1 MKPPIRFL
9 LLLLE
14 CVALFLMGCD
24 GETDRATPSRSFAW
38 EVSTPEAQSIDREK
52 LVEGFGVAEQMGF
65 VNSVLIVR
73 HGFLAGERYFN
84 GFGRDDAHNVRS
96 VSKSFLSAMVGI
108 ALREDFLLTPDQKA
122 LDFFPEYVSRDTDS
136 QKRLI
141 TLRHLLQM
149 RAGFDHDHNT
159 FGQLH
164 SSPNWIEA
172 TINLPLLFDPGER
185 FSYNTFASHLLSA
198 ILTRATEMSSFEFS
212 ERYLTGPLGIS
223 IADWARDPQGY
234 FFGGTDMFFTSRDL
248 ARFGLLYLNG
258 GALDGEQI
266 VPAQWVERSLTG
278 HIQKPDWA
286 WGEIEK
292 LDYGYLWWMG
302 EINGHELFFALGHG
316 GQFVLCVPGLDMVVV
331 ISSDSYV
338 DWDTADEQERGV
350 AALVGD
356 YILPAVEK

>member
-1 MKPPIRFL
+1 MKPPIQFL
-9 LLLLE
+9 LLVLG
-14 CVALFLMGCD
+14 CVALALMGC
-24 GETDRATPSRSFAW
+24 EEKADRATPSRSFAW
-38 EVSTPEAQSIDREK
+38 EVSTPEAQGIDRGK
-52 LVEGFGVAEQMGF
+52 LVEGFGAAERMDF

-73 HGFLAGERYFN
+73 HGLLVGERYFN
-84 GFGRDDAHNVRS
+84 GFSRDDGHNVRS

-108 ALREDFLLTPDQKA
+108 ALRENFLFTPDQKA
-122 LDFFPEYVSRDTDS
+122 LYFFPEQVSRSTDP
-136 QKRLI
+136 QQRLI

-149 RAGFDHDHNT
+149 RAGFDNDHST

-172 TINLPLLFDPGER
+172 TIALPLLFDPGER

-198 ILTRATEMSSFEFS
+198 ILTRATGMRSLEFA

-223 IADWARDPQGY
+223 IVDWARDPQGY
-234 FFGGTDMFFTSRDL
+234 FFGGTDMYFTSRDL
-248 ARFGLLYLNG
+248 ARFGLLYLKG

-266 VPAQWVERSLTG
+266 VPAEWVERSLTG
-278 HIQKPDWA
+278 HIQNPDWA
-286 WGEIEK
+286 WGVIKK

-302 EINGHELFFALGHG
+302 EISGHELFFALGHG
-316 GQFVLCVPGLDMVVV
+316 GQFVICVPALDAVVV
-331 ISSDSYV
+331 VTSDSYV

-356 YILPAVEK
+356 YILPAVVD